1 MIILAKIAFH
11 TLLRFKQKNPLT
23 VVQSD
28 GLETVT
34 IIPPSTY
41 KLSTLPQTIHFTA
54 IGTP

>member
-28 GLETVT
+28 GLKTVT